1 MGHYPGRPFQGTLNT
16 ADASSGVA
24 VPIFEIGSKTA
35 YTLADDEFLE
45 VHAVHL
51 VTAAGGDSYVLLGAD
66 ATLGT
71 GETVMRGDF
80 AQNGGIARDDICIAG
95 DKADTLWVVAPAGA
109 LDVQV
114 NGTIRKAGI
123 GGRPSYKASGFGQ
136 F

>member
-45 VHAVHL
+45 VHAISI
-51 VTAAGGDSYVLLGAD
+51 VTASGGDSYVLIGTD

-71 GETVMRGDF
+71 GETVVRGDF
-80 AQNGGIARDDICIAG
+80 DTNGGIVRDDVCIVG
-95 DKADTLWVVAPAGA
+95 DKADTLWAVAPAGN
-109 LDVQV
+109 LNVQV

-123 GGRPSYKASGFGQ
+123 GGRPSYKAAGFGQ